1 VGAKS
6 VSSEIFISHAVKDKG
21 IADALVDLLL
31 TSTKI
36 SSDQIFCSSLEGLG
50 IPPGVNFVDYIK
62 GKIQEPKAVIAL
74 ISPNYLGSQFC
85 MCELGAT
92 WAMSHDLLPLLV
104 PPLTFEQV
112 KGVLTGVQLARIDES
127 TGLSELTDRL
137 LTLTGTPVGASSRWE
152 VKRNAFLTETLPKI
166 LKKIKNPVVVSE
178 VDYKRVQQDYNE
190 SLKEMAAYE
199 KMVAELRS
207 QIADLSQLKDRKQ
220 VTAVMRK
227 HSSGADTLDA
237 LVTEFSAQLTELPA
251 AVSYVAFAELG
262 AGRRVI
268 MNTFKDH
275 DFVDAAARAIDEQF
289 LTIGEGDVCL
299 NDRHPQ
305 IRKLN
310 TAFQELNRFIS
321 YGCPADVVQGFE
333 DENNIPMTLEN
344 RAYWEYA
351 LDTRIK
357 KFES

>member
-1 VGAKS
+1 M
-6 VSSEIFISHAVKDKG
+6 SSEIFISHAVKDKA

-62 GKIQEPKAVIAL
+62 GKIQKPKAVIAL

-112 KGVLTGVQLARIDES
+112 KGVLTGVQLARIDDA

-152 VKRNAFLTETLPKI
+152 VKRNTFIKETLPKV
-166 LKKIKNPVVVSE
+166 LKKIKNPITVSE
-178 VDYKRVQQDYNE
+178 VDFKKVQQDYNE

-199 KMVAELRS
+199 KTAAELRS

-227 HSSGADTLDA
+227 HSTSADTLEA
-237 LVTEFSAQLTELPA
+237 LITEFSAQLIELPA

-262 AGRRVI
+262 AERRVI
-268 MNTFKDH
+268 LNTFKDH
-275 DFVDAAARAIDEQF
+275 DFVDAATRAIDEQF
-289 LTIGEGDVCL
+289 LTIGEGDVYL
-299 NDRHPQ
+299 NDRHPR
-305 IRKLN
+305 IRKLKK
-310 TAFQELNRFIS
+310 AFQELNRFIN
-321 YGCPADVVQGFE
+321 YDCPTDVAEDFE
-333 DENNIPMTLEN
+333 DENGIPMTLEN
-344 RAYWEYA
+344 RAYWECA

-357 KFES
+357 RFDS

>member
-1 VGAKS
+1 M
-6 VSSEIFISHAVKDKG
+6 SSEIFISHAVKDKA

-62 GKIQEPKAVIAL
+62 SKIQKPKAVIAL

-112 KGVLTGVQLARIDES
+112 KGVLTGVQLTRIDDS

-137 LTLTGTPVGASSRWE
+137 LALTQTPAGASSRWE
-152 VKRNAFLTETLPKI
+152 VKRNSFLKEKLPKI

-178 VDYKRVQQDYNE
+178 GDYKKVQQDYNE

-199 KMVAELRS
+199 NTVTELRS
-207 QIADLSQLKDRKQ
+207 QIADLSKLKDRKQ
-220 VTAVMRK
+220 VTTIMRR
-227 HSSGADTLDA
+227 HSSGADNLET

-268 MNTFKDH
+268 MDTFKDR

-289 LTIGEGDVCL
+289 LIIEEGDVFL

-305 IRKLN
+305 IRKLKK
-310 TAFQELNRFIS
+310 AFQELKKFIS
-321 YGCPADVVQGFE
+321 YDCPADVIQGFE
-333 DENNIPMTLEN
+333 DENDTPMTLEN
-344 RAYWEYA
+344 RAYWEYV
-351 LDTRIK
+351 LDGRIK
-357 KFES
+357 KFDS